1 MADWGG
7 TEVLPKFDDALAAY
21 HLEDNNPLKMRRED
35 SVIVVSVVSNN
46 SNDDVCQFD
55 AGPYIFA
62 ARTTSVEYMHRLMG
76 NMALFGATVLASTC
90 GAVQTRISLAT
101 AQGTIGEL
109 EVLVAE
115 YAAQNATLKTDLA
128 ETRRWSNIQY
138 TLNCTDREDHDAKI
152 AELKN
157 ENEAKIAK
165 LQNEN
170 EAKIAELEKRLHEL
184 VLSHETAKQF
194 ADRELQQVDGCH
206 PPTHFPMPVTPMLV
220 RRSQPPEHRL
230 FRSLG
235 DDPLVACVARQASML
250 ASACTFRFADRLGD
264 AWDLFCRLS
273 TFRRRDASSWSQ
285 TALN

>member
-1 MADWGG
+1 MCFADAMADWGG
-7 TEVLPKFDDALAAY
+7 PEVLPKFDDALVAY
-21 HLEDNNPLKMRRED
+21 RLEDSNPLKMRRED
-35 SVIVVSVVSNN
+35 SVMVVSTN
-46 SNDDVCQFD
+46 SGKEVCRFD
-55 AGPYIFA
+55 AGPYIFK
-62 ARTTSVEYMHRLMG
+62 ARTTSVENMHRLMG
-76 NMALFGATVLASTC
+76 SMALFGATVLASTC

-101 AQGTIGEL
+101 AQGTIGDL

-115 YAAQNATLKTDLA
+115 YATQNATLKTDLA

-206 PPTHFPMPVTPMLV
+206 PPTHFFLPVTPVLV
-220 RRSQPPEHRL
+220 RRSQPPQHRL
-230 FRSLG
+230 FRLLG
-235 DDPLVACVARQASML
+235 DDPLAACVARQASML
-250 ASACTFRFADRLGD
+250 ASACTFRF
-264 AWDLFCRLS
+264 CRPS
-273 TFRRRDASSWSQ
+273 G
-285 TALN
+285 